1 MIQLSKDKCCGCK
14 ACEKVCSHRAIQME
28 VDKLGF
34 AYPKIDLDKCV
45 DCGLCNKVCPF
56 ENVDLKQ
63 NEAQKAYA
71 VRHKD
76 LSEIAKSRSGAAF
89 IALSNRILEQER
101 VVYGAGFSGHFKVT
115 HKRAENKIQRDEFRG
130 SKYAQSDLND
140 VFPQIKNDLKDS
152 KTVLFSG
159 TPCQVAALQHFIPE
173 KLKPNLFCIDIV
185 CHGVASPQVWDDF
198 IFYIEK
204 KEKKTIVGANFRDK
218 NIFGWS
224 GLHRESFKMMNG
236 KTRTYPFTYYQPFLL
251 RECCHYCSYA
261 SIHRPSDITIGDFWG
276 WQKVVSD
283 MTSDDT
289 GVSLVLCNTS
299 KGHELFEASSEELN
313 RVQVPL
319 ESCLQPN
326 LLRPTQEDDNRK
338 LFEKEYEKRGF
349 DYVRKRYW
357 KTSLKQWTK
366 HYIKRL
372 LGR

>member
-89 IALSNRILEQER
+89 IALSNRILEQEG

-185 CHGVASPQVWDDF
+185 CTELRLHKYGMILFF
-198 IFYIEK
+198 I
-204 KEKKTIVGANFRDK
+204 
-218 NIFGWS
+218 
-224 GLHRESFKMMNG
+224 
-236 KTRTYPFTYYQPFLL
+236 
-251 RECCHYCSYA
+251 
-261 SIHRPSDITIGDFWG
+261 
-276 WQKVVSD
+276 
-283 MTSDDT
+283 
-289 GVSLVLCNTS
+289 S
-299 KGHELFEASSEELN
+299 K
-313 RVQVPL
+313 R
-319 ESCLQPN
+319 
-326 LLRPTQEDDNRK
+326 
-338 LFEKEYEKRGF
+338 
-349 DYVRKRYW
+349 RKR
-357 KTSLKQWTK
+357 
-366 HYIKRL
+366 KRL
-372 LGR
+372 